1 MNERETEREEN
12 VKLKRKKANDHNPQ
26 PIRKIHVMMVMGYS
40 SAKDSA
46 ASVSHPKEPE
56 SSQHPPDSGPH
67 AHRSPYPDGSSP
79 FARDTARAAVS
90 CV

>member
-12 VKLKRKKANDHNPQ
+12 FKLKKKEGLPATPTT
-26 PIRKIHVMMVMGYS
+26 RKIHVMTVMEYW

-67 AHRSPYPDGSSP
+67 AHRLPYPDGSSP